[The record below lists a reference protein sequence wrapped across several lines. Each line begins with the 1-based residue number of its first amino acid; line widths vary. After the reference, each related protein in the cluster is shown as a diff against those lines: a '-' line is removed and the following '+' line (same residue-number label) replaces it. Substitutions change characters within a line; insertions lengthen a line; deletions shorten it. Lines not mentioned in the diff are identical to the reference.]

1 MSATS
6 ASPAPAP
13 PSIGPLTGHDL
24 VRGKLPK
31 WGPAIAYGAGVLVV
45 LVVWVFTAFNP
56 LLAAVVAMAAVGVL
70 IYGWS
75 RAVEGPRKALDRT
88 VTLVVS
94 GAFALAMFPLLSLIY
109 TVVDRGI
116 ARLDVPFF
124 TESAR
129 NVVGAGGG
137 AYHAIVGTLV
147 ITTVTTIF
155 SVPLGI
161 MVAVYLNEY
170 GRGKLKSAIIFFVDV
185 MTGIPSIVAGLFA
198 FALFSIFLGPGVRL
212 GVVGAVA
219 LSVLMIP
226 IVVRSSEEM
235 LKVVPNGLREASYAL
250 GVPKWRTVVKV
261 VLPTALAG
269 ILTGVMVA
277 VARVIGETAPL
288 LITTGTFST
297 VNWNPF
303 AGRME
308 ALPVF
313 SYDQY
318 KNPGIPREAYID
330 RAWAAAFT
338 LIIIVMVLNL
348 IARLVYR
355 RFGKEVR

>member
-1 MSATS
+1 MTTATPPVSA
-6 ASPAPAP
+6 AP
-13 PSIGPLTGHDL
+13 PPGDSL
-24 VRGKLPK
+24 VRGRLPS
-31 WGPAIAYGAGVLVV
+31 WGPWTTYGVGALLVLAVWLATDLNLLLAVIVATVVAGVVV
-45 LVVWVFTAFNP
+45 YL
-56 LLAAVVAMAAVGVL
+56 
-70 IYGWS
+70 WS
-75 RAVEGPRKALDRT
+75 RAVEGPRRALDRT
-88 VTLVVS
+88 VTLAVT
-94 GAFALAMFPLLSLIY
+94 GAFGVAMVPLLSVIY
-109 TVVDRGI
+109 TTVSKGMERF
-116 ARLDVPFF
+116 DVQFF

-129 NVVGAGGG
+129 NVVGPGGG

-147 ITTVTTIF
+147 ITAVTTII

-170 GRGKLKSAIIFFVDV
+170 GRGKLKNAIIFFVDV

-198 FALFSIFLGPGVRL
+198 FALFAMFMGPGVRL
-212 GVVGAVA
+212 GIVGAVA

-226 IVVRSSEEM
+226 IVVRSTEEM

-250 GVPKWRTVVKV
+250 GVPKWKTVTKV

-277 VARVIGETAPL
+277 VARVVGETAPL

-313 SYDQY
+313 AYDQY
-318 KNPGIPREAYID
+318 KNPGVLKAAYID
-330 RAWAAAFT
+330 RAWAAALT

-348 IARLVYR
+348 IARFVYR
-355 RFGKEVR
+355 RFGKDVH

>member
-1 MSATS
+1 MSTS
-6 ASPAPAP
+6 APSPT
-13 PSIGPLTGHDL
+13 GPIVGSLSGAEL
-24 VRGKLPK
+24 VRGRLPK
-31 WGPAIAYGAGVLVV
+31 WGPLAIYGAGAVAVLALWRGVG
-45 LVVWVFTAFNP
+45 LNP
-56 LLAAVVAMAAVGVL
+56 LLALILAIAAAGVALHV
-70 IYGWS
+70 WS
-75 RAVEGPRKALDRT
+75 RAIEGQRRALDRT
-88 VTLVVS
+88 VTLLVTS
-94 GAFALAMFPLLSLIY
+94 AFGVAMLPLLSVIY
-109 TVVDRGI
+109 TVVSRGLS
-116 ARLDVPFF
+116 RFDVQFF

-147 ITTVTTIF
+147 ITAVTTIF

-226 IVVRSSEEM
+226 IVVRSTEEM

-250 GVPKWRTVVKV
+250 GVPKWRTVTKI

-313 SYDQY
+313 AYDQY
-318 KNPGIPREAYID
+318 KNPGVVKDAYID

-348 IARLVYR
+348 IARFVYR